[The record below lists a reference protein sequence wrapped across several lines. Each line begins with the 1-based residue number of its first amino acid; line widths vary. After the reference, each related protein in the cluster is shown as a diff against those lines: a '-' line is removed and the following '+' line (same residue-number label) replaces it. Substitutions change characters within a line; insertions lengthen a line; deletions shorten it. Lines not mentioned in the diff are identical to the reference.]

1 MNNYNNNIMKIQP
14 MMVANDIDKF
24 EGDSF
29 SSEDE
34 KLNVSNTY
42 DLSASA
48 MIRKKSYR
56 FMSIIE
62 QKSDEEKSL
71 MIGV

>member
-1 MNNYNNNIMKIQP
+1 MIKEADKI
-14 MMVANDIDKF
+14 

-34 KLNVSNTY
+34 KLNASNTF

-62 QKSDEEKSL
+62 
-71 MIGV
+71 

>member
-1 MNNYNNNIMKIQP
+1 MTKIP
-14 MMVANDIDKF
+14 FKTEN

-34 KLNVSNTY
+34 KLNCSNTY
-42 DLSASA
+42 DLSNSL

-62 QKSDEEKSL
+62 
-71 MIGV
+71 